1 MANFESGV
9 PEYITARATV
19 EVHFPVDFNGVA
31 DISCKQCGFFD
42 KNRRKCRLNEKICAY
57 PEKYVG
63 SNCPLEAV
71 ENDE

>member
-9 PEYITARATV
+9 PEYITARAIV

-31 DISCKQCGFFD
+31 DISCRQCKYFIPS
-42 KNRRKCRLNEKICAY
+42 RRTCQLTKEICAY
-57 PEKYVG
+57 PEKFVG
-63 SNCPLEAV
+63 RECPLEAV